1 MLTDILAHRYL
12 DHPIWSGYTELEQR
26 LLNQAFGIV
35 KEALPYYNSE
45 GKVIEARK
53 ATWKALHDRTARELG
68 VKELAQR
75 YYSYN
80 QKSPLGQDWPVQGWF
95 GWDYACEQF
104 VTAKFPSGQDA
115 DRFLKERLSFVEL
128 AMRFRHEEVAHLNA
142 SLPHALME
150 AALRDRTPA
159 RGIRLPGSAVD
170 GAKAW
175 NATINATFNAQ
186 VTELNERFRRAR
198 APLTYHNGFI
208 QVSMDEKIEPK
219 NLT

>member
-95 GWDYACEQF
+95 ERWLRISEHDDKWTLCNTNPGLEPE
-104 VTAKFPSGQDA
+104 TAG
-115 DRFLKERLSFVEL
+115 
-128 AMRFRHEEVAHLNA
+128 
-142 SLPHALME
+142 
-150 AALRDRTPA
+150 
-159 RGIRLPGSAVD
+159 
-170 GAKAW
+170 
-175 NATINATFNAQ
+175 
-186 VTELNERFRRAR
+186 
-198 APLTYHNGFI
+198 
-208 QVSMDEKIEPK
+208 
-219 NLT
+219 